1 MDLIFVM
8 VFPLKDRILKILFFV
23 WEKYVARTNE
33 NFKPV
38 SVVRQTNYSR
48 LV

>member
-8 VFPLKDRILKILFFV
+8 VFPLKDRILKILFV
-23 WEKYVARTNE
+23 WEKCVARTND

-38 SVVRQTNYSR
+38 SEVRQTNYSR